1 VADIDLGKAAM
12 MAWDTT
18 TVRQLAEAGE
28 IDVVVPAPGRPDART
43 PIWIVAVDDDLYV
56 RSWKGE
62 AGIWYRRAR
71 RLGTGSVV
79 ADGHEHQVRFTGTDD
94 PGINA
99 RIDEAYRRKYGNSSY
114 TQAMIRPPAT
124 ASTLRVDPA

>member
-1 VADIDLGKAAM
+1 MADIDLGKAAI

-18 TVRQLAEAGE
+18 TLRQLAEAGE
-28 IDVVVPAPGRPDART
+28 IDVVVPASGRPDART

-79 ADGHEHQVRFTGTDD
+79 
-94 PGINA
+94 
-99 RIDEAYRRKYGNSSY
+99 
-114 TQAMIRPPAT
+114 
-124 ASTLRVDPA
+124 TLRVDPA